1 MPRLDEASAALEAIF
16 GGRSPQDLESET
28 LDFKEQGRS
37 EGDTLKTIA
46 EASLCFANSSG
57 GVVVVGVADR
67 DAGPQALRGTTL
79 DPAAVRKRVYELSKP
94 TLTVDAWD
102 EIIHGVRLLFVSVP
116 QSPEIHSDPQGRAPR
131 RIGKDCLPMD
141 PTEQMRLREDR
152 LGIDWSA
159 RESNLHAADLSAAAL
174 EEARSLLGKFTDDR
188 RRLAR
193 LDNAEVLRALG
204 VIGTKDRL
212 LNAGAVL
219 FGEPSAGVPIV
230 YQFQAT
236 PGGEPKSIERLN
248 QPLVLSFQRAMAL
261 IQARRNVTPVN
272 LPDGQQIQ
280 IEDFPTL
287 AAREAL
293 ANAVIHR
300 DYHLH
305 ASVNVIHSPEF
316 LAVTSPG
323 PLVSGV
329 TPNNILTHPSKP
341 RNPCLMNAARVL
353 GLAEEIGRGVD
364 RMYREMISSGRD
376 IPQIESF
383 HDHVRVSLAGGR
395 ANTQV
400 ARFVAQLPEQER
412 DDTDAMLVLF
422 RLCSV
427 RTVSANDITPLL
439 QKNPV
444 EAEVALRRLASDSVG
459 ILEPTRQS
467 ARRAHPT
474 YRLRGEVLKAL
485 GPAVPYQRRTVDEI
499 DRKVIAHV
507 REYGK
512 VTNRTVQNLLDV
524 GLNRARDI
532 LADMVRRRILRKTSA
547 HERGPGVEY
556 GSSTRFP
563 AGQKRKAK
571 GAKARQ
577 SQRELTGS
585 RLKPRRQ

>member
-1 MPRLDEASAALEAIF
+1 MPRLDEASAALEEIF
-16 GGRSPQDLESET
+16 GGKTPQDLESET
-28 LDFKEQGRS
+28 LDFKEQARGDS
-37 EGDTLKTIA
+37 ETLKTVA
-46 EASLCFANSSG
+46 DAALCFANSSG

-67 DAGPQALRGTTL
+67 VGGPQALRGTTL
-79 DPAAVRKRVYELSKP
+79 EPDTVRKRVYELSRP
-94 TLTVDAWD
+94 PLTVDAWA
-102 EIIHGVRLLFVSVP
+102 EMVHGVRLLFVFVP

-131 RIGKDCLPMD
+131 RIGTDCRPME
-141 PTEQMRLREDR
+141 PSEQMRLREDR

-159 RESNLHAADLSAAAL
+159 RESEVSVADLSVSAL
-174 EEARSLLGKFTDDR
+174 EEARSLLAKFGDNR
-188 RRLAR
+188 RRLSR
-193 LDNAEVLRALG
+193 LDTAELLRALG
-204 VIGTKDRL
+204 VVSINNRL

-219 FGEPSAGVPIV
+219 FAEPTGSVPIV
-230 YQFQAT
+230 YQFQPT
-236 PGGEPKSIERLN
+236 PGGEPKAIERLT
-248 QPLVLSFQRAMAL
+248 QPLLLAFQRAMAL
-261 IQARRNVTPVN
+261 IQARQNVTPLN
-272 LPDGQQIQ
+272 LPGGQQIQ

-287 AAREAL
+287 AVREAL

-305 ASVNVIHSPEF
+305 ATVNVIHSPEF

-364 RMYREMISSGRD
+364 RMYREMISAGRD
-376 IPQIESF
+376 IPHIESF
-383 HDHVRVSLAGGR
+383 HDHVRVTLAGGH

-427 RTVSANDITPLL
+427 RTLSATDIAPLL
-439 QKNPV
+439 QKNPI
-444 EAEVALRRLASDSVG
+444 EAEAALRRLASDSIGV
-459 ILEPTRQS
+459 LEPTRQS

-485 GPAVPYQRRTVDEI
+485 GAAVPYQRRTVDEI

-524 GLNRARDI
+524 GINRARDI
-532 LADMVRRRILRKTSA
+532 LADMVQRRLLRKTSP

-556 GSSTRFP
+556 GPGSRFP
-563 AGQKRKAK
+563 TQRMRRPPEKGTKASQLELDEGSGKR
-571 GAKARQ
+571 
-577 SQRELTGS
+577 
-585 RLKPRRQ
+585 RR

>member
-1 MPRLDEASAALEAIF
+1 MPRLDETAAALEAIAA
-16 GGRSPQDLESET
+16 GRTPQEVESATLE
-28 LDFKEQGRS
+28 FKEHGRS

-46 EASLCFANSSG
+46 DAALCFANASG

-67 DAGPQALRGTTL
+67 GAGLDALRGTTL
-79 DPAAVRKRVYELSKP
+79 AADSVRKRVYELSRP
-94 TLTVDAWD
+94 PLTVDAWE
-102 EIIHGVRLLFVSVP
+102 EIFRGVRLLLVSVP
-116 QSPEIHSDPQGRAPR
+116 QSPEIHADPQGRAPR

-141 PTEQMRLREDR
+141 PSEQMRLREDR

-159 RESNLHAADLSAAAL
+159 RESDVEPASLSAAAL
-174 EEARSLLGKFTDDR
+174 DEARSLLGKFADER

-193 LDNAEVLRALG
+193 LGNPELLRALG
-204 VIGTKDRL
+204 VVGPKGRPL
-212 LNAGAVL
+212 HAGVVL
-219 FGEPSAGVPIV
+219 FGEPAGVALV

-236 PGGEPKSIERLN
+236 PGGEPKSIERLR
-248 QPLVLSFQRAMAL
+248 QPLVLAFQRAMAL
-261 IQARRNVTPVN
+261 MQARRNVTPVN

-300 DYHLH
+300 DYHLREP
-305 ASVNVIHSPEF
+305 VNVIHSPE
-316 LAVTSPG
+316 LLVVTSPG

-329 TPNNILTHPSKP
+329 TPENILTHPSKP

-353 GLAEEIGRGVD
+353 GLAEEVGRGVD

-376 IPQIESF
+376 LPRIESF

-412 DDTDAMLVLF
+412 DDTDTMLVLF

-427 RTVSANDITPLL
+427 RTVSAPEIAPLL
-439 QKNPV
+439 QKNPAET
-444 EAEVALRRLASDSVG
+444 EATLRRLASDAIG

-467 ARRAHPT
+467 ARRSHPT
-474 YRLRGEVLKAL
+474 YRLRGEVLRAL
-485 GPAVPYQRRTVDEI
+485 GPSVPYQRRTVDEI

-507 REYGK
+507 QEYGK
-512 VTNRTVQNLLDV
+512 ITNRTVQNLLDV
-524 GLNRARDI
+524 GINRARDI
-532 LADMVRRRILRKTSA
+532 LADIVRRRILRKTSA

-556 GSSTRFP
+556 GPGARFP
-563 AGQKRKAK
+563 SGRKRP
-571 GAKARQ
+571 AKAAEPSG
-577 SQRELTGS
+577 SQLELGS
-585 RLKPRRQ
+585 AQPRRKR